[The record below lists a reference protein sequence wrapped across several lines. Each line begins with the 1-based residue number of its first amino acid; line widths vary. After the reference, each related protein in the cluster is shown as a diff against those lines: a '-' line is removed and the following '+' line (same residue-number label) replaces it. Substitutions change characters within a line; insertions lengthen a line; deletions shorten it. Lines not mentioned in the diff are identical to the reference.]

1 MKAQGK
7 PSAATRARAPLG
19 FDATK
24 TKSKEM
30 ENMLHRV
37 HTDMKVEVRAAIV
50 ALIVGIV
57 ILEITLI
64 TVLNNL
70 TGWTLLWV
78 GFPGL
83 IVSVL
88 LLYVVYLL
96 FRHRSDLKKLADL
109 MRDRDQDDNE
119 RFGRGR

>member
-1 MKAQGK
+1 
-7 PSAATRARAPLG
+7 
-19 FDATK
+19 
-24 TKSKEM
+24 M

-78 GFPGL
+78 GVPGL

-119 RFGRGR
+119 RFSRGR

>member
-1 MKAQGK
+1 M
-7 PSAATRARAPLG
+7 G

-78 GFPGL
+78 GVPGL

-119 RFGRGR
+119 RFSRGW

>member
-1 MKAQGK
+1 
-7 PSAATRARAPLG
+7 
-19 FDATK
+19 
-24 TKSKEM
+24 
-30 ENMLHRV
+30 MLHRV
-37 HTDMKVEVRAAIV
+37 RTDMKVEVRTAIV

-109 MRDRDQDDNE
+109 IRDSDQDADE
-119 RFGRGR
+119 RFSRGR